1 MVDDIGDEFESRS
14 LAGHVAV
21 VTGGGRGLGREVARR
36 LAAEGARVCVA
47 ARSSDQ
53 VQETVKSIEG
63 AGGQALGFATD
74 ITDRDAV
81 QKMIE
86 AVESQFG
93 PTDLLVNNAAV
104 IAPIGPAWE
113 VDVEEWWRLFEI
125 NVYGAFLC
133 VHAVLPGMVGRGSGR
148 IVNVASG
155 AGIESPPYGSA
166 YVSSKAALIRLT
178 EELAIEIQDRGVA
191 VFAIDPG
198 WMSTAMSHHL
208 AYSEQGKRWTPWA
221 ASQFGTEVEVPLERG
236 AQLVVTLASGRSDGL
251 TGRFIS
257 VRDDVEDLIRR
268 SDDIRSKDLYR
279 VRLRRD

>member
-1 MVDDIGDEFESRS
+1 MVHDIGHDPAGRT
-14 LAGHVAV
+14 LAGQVAV

-36 LAAEGARVCVA
+36 LAAEGARVGVA

-53 VQETVKSIEG
+53 VQETVRSIEET
-63 AGGQALGFATD
+63 GGQALGFATD
-74 ITDRDAV
+74 ITDRNAV
-81 QKMIE
+81 QNMIG

-93 PTDLLVNNAAV
+93 PTDLLINNAAV
-104 IAPIGPAWE
+104 ITPIGPAWE

-125 NVYGAFLC
+125 NVYGAFVC
-133 VHAVLPGMVGRGSGR
+133 AHAVLPRMISRGSGR

-155 AGIESPPYGSA
+155 AGIESPPFGSA
-166 YVSSKAALIRLT
+166 YVSSKAALIRLS
-178 EELAIEIQDRGVA
+178 EALAIETQDRGVA

-198 WMSTAMSHHL
+198 WLSTAMAHHL

-221 ASQFGTEVEVPLERG
+221 ASLFGTEREVPLERG
-236 AQLVVTLASGRSDGL
+236 AQLVVTLASGRADGL

-268 SDDIRSKDLYR
+268 GDDIRREDLYS
-279 VRLRRD
+279 VRLRRE